1 MDLGRRS
8 RSTAQVRAF
17 GEHLRVLRVQRGLSQ
32 ERLAHD
38 AGLHRAV
45 VGFIERG
52 ERDVG
57 ISHLWPLAEALGVGV
72 RELFPLETP
81 TT

>member
-1 MDLGRRS
+1 MEGERR
-8 RSTAQVRAF
+8 RAQAAEHLRAF
-17 GEHLRVLRVQRGLSQ
+17 GTGLRALRIDRGLSQ

-45 VGFIERG
+45 VGFVERG

-57 ISHLWPLAEALGVGV
+57 LSHLWPLAEALGVKIAD
-72 RELFPLETP
+72 LFPEE
-81 TT
+81 